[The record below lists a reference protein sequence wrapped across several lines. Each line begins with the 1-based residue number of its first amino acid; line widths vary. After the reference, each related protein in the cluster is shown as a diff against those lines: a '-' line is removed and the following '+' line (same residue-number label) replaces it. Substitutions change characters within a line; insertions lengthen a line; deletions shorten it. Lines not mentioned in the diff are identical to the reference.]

1 MPRRIYVTC
10 RHCGRPVKLS
20 EARSH
25 LATKCRVARSQEVAA
40 GIKSEYKAAVMVAK
54 EVAQ

>member
-1 MPRRIYVTC
+1 MPKRVYVTC

-20 EARSH
+20 EARAH
-25 LATKCRVARSQEVAA
+25 LATKCRSAKSQAIAA
-40 GIKSEYKAAVMVAK
+40 GIKGEYLAAMTVAK